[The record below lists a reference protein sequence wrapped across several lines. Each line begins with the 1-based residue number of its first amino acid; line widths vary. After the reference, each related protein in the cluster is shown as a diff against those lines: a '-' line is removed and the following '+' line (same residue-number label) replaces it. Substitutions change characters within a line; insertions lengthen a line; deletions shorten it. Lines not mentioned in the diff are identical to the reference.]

1 MVQMMLSKIEITEI
15 IKNIEQEKLFE
26 VTSADGGFTI
36 KIDKYVPYCCTAIH
50 NGSTLRPELHD
61 KIAVNEYQR
70 WYEEDPYTGD
80 FIKSMPITIVGN
92 DSRFEYDLNR
102 NPYQCVYTFAWGK
115 VIWTKQLTENEIN
128 ISKQKHADYFRVLH
142 ALVSKLED
150 LYGGCIV
157 YDIHTYNYKR
167 WSREVPLF
175 NIGTEKIDLKLHNE
189 TVQNWLNELRG
200 IDLPG
205 IVNCAVTNDVFTGQG
220 YNLEYINT
228 HFKNT
233 LVLATEIKKIYC
245 DELTSEPYPKI
256 IRMLQQSLEIA
267 IFNNSN
273 SFRRKL
279 GKSHYY

>member
-1 MVQMMLSKIEITEI
+1 MKVSSIEITEI
-15 IKNIEQEKLFE
+15 IKNIGQEKLFE
-26 VTSADGGFTI
+26 ATSADGGFTI

-61 KIAVNEYQR
+61 KIALNEYQR

-115 VIWTKQLTENEIN
+115 AVWSKQLTEKEIN
-128 ISKQKHADYFRVLH
+128 FSKQKHADYFRVLH

-150 LYGGCIV
+150 LYGGCII

-167 WSREVPLF
+167 WTREVPLF
-175 NIGTEKIDLKLHNE
+175 NIGTEKIDLTLHNE

-205 IVNCAVTNDVFTGQG
+205 IVNSAVTNDVFTGQG

-228 HFKNT
+228 HFEKT

-245 DELTSEPYPKI
+245 DELTGEPYPKI

-267 IFNNSN
+267 IFNNKN
-273 SFRRKL
+273 AFCRRL
-279 GKSHYY
+279 GKWHSH

>member
-1 MVQMMLSKIEITEI
+1 MKVSSIEITEI
-15 IKNIEQEKLFE
+15 IKNIGQEKLFE
-26 VTSADGGFTI
+26 ATSADGGFTI

-61 KIAVNEYQR
+61 KIALNEYQR

-115 VIWTKQLTENEIN
+115 AVWSKQLTEKEIN
-128 ISKQKHADYFRVLH
+128 FSKQKHADYFRVLH

-150 LYGGCIV
+150 LYGGCII

-167 WSREVPLF
+167 WNREVPLF
-175 NIGTEKIDLKLHNE
+175 NIGTEKIDLTLHNE

-205 IVNCAVTNDVFTGQG
+205 IVNSAVTNDVFTGQG

-228 HFKNT
+228 HFEKT

-245 DELTSEPYPKI
+245 DELTGEPYPKI

-267 IFNNSN
+267 IFNNKN
-273 SFRRKL
+273 AFCRRL
-279 GKSHYY
+279 GKWHSH

>member
-1 MVQMMLSKIEITEI
+1 MKVSSIEITEI

-26 VTSADGGFTI
+26 ATSADGGFTI

-61 KIAVNEYQR
+61 KIALNEYQR

-115 VIWTKQLTENEIN
+115 AVWSKQLTEKEIN
-128 ISKQKHADYFRVLH
+128 FSKQKHADYFRVLH

-150 LYGGCIV
+150 LYGGCII

-167 WSREVPLF
+167 WNREVPLF
-175 NIGTEKIDLKLHNE
+175 NIGTEKIDLTLHNE

-205 IVNCAVTNDVFTGQG
+205 IVNSAVTNDVFTGQG

-228 HFKNT
+228 HFEKT

-245 DELTSEPYPKI
+245 DELTGEPYPKI

-267 IFNNSN
+267 IFNNKN
-273 SFRRKL
+273 AFCRRL
-279 GKSHYY
+279 GKWHSH

>member
-1 MVQMMLSKIEITEI
+1 MLRKIEITEI
-15 IKNIEQEKLFE
+15 IKNIVQERSFE

-36 KIDKYVPYCCTAIH
+36 KIEKYVPFCCTAIH
-50 NGSTLRPELHD
+50 NGSKLRPELQD
-61 KIAVNEYQR
+61 KIALNEYQR

-102 NPYQCVYTFAWGK
+102 NPYQCVYTFAWGRVVWLK
-115 VIWTKQLTENEIN
+115 PLTEQEIN
-128 ISKQKHADYFRVLH
+128 ISKQKHADYFRVLY
-142 ALVSKLED
+142 ALVSKLEE
-150 LYGGCIV
+150 LYGGCMV

-167 WSREVPLF
+167 WNREVPLF

-189 TVQNWLNELRG
+189 TEQNWLNELRE
-200 IDLPG
+200 IVLPE
-205 IVNCAVTNDVFTGQG
+205 IVNSAATNDVFTGKG

-233 LVLATEIKKIYC
+233 LVLATEIKKVYC
-245 DELTSEPYPKI
+245 DELTGEPYPKI

-267 IFNNSN
+267 ILNNTN
-273 SFRRKL
+273 AFCRKL
-279 GKSHYY
+279 GKGQYY